1 MPRRRI
7 KSRSEIP
14 AKQRL
19 IEAALALIV
28 ENGGCRGV
36 NLRQIAARADC
47 AHTNVYN
54 YFASLEELFWAAVL
68 LAIDFQLGDL
78 ATQMSSPAAASDP
91 LRHFL
96 TTQVS
101 LAQSHPTLYRLCWLE
116 PLDGPA
122 PAGVLERF
130 GGMRQNWERFVGARF
145 AALRS
150 RTDPEWARQIIHGY
164 FHGELCKLIGR
175 HAFLPPSDDDRARIV
190 ANTLALIDL
199 VATAKKSP

>member
-1 MPRRRI
+1 MSARRI
-7 KSRSEIP
+7 KSISEVP
-14 AKQRL
+14 ARQRL

-36 NLRQIAARADC
+36 NLRQIAARAGC

-54 YFASLEELFWAAVL
+54 YFDSLEELFWAAMVH
-68 LAIDFQLGDL
+68 AIDFQLGEL
-78 ATQMSSPAAASDP
+78 AEQIRSPAAARDP
-91 LRHFL
+91 LRHFI
-96 TTQVS
+96 TAQVS

-130 GGMRQNWERFVGARF
+130 GGMRQYWERFVGARF

-175 HAFLPPSDDDRARIV
+175 QAFLPPSDDDRHRIV

-199 VATAKKSP
+199 VATAKSPP